1 MSLALQILEIQHLNK
16 SFGYTKALSDIN
28 LKIPQGVIFG
38 LLGPNGAGKTTLI
51 RIINQIID
59 SDSGTILFKNEPLR
73 RKHIS
78 QIGYLPEER
87 GLYKK
92 MKVWDQ
98 LIYFARLKGLT
109 APTAKQKVNEWL
121 EKMDIGNWRDK
132 RIDDL
137 SKGMAQKI
145 QFISTVIH
153 EPELLIL
160 DEPFSGF
167 DPLNAEIIKDE
178 ILELKQ
184 KGISLL
190 LSTHRMESVELLCD
204 EIAMFNKSE
213 KILDGHLDDIK
224 NQFRSNEFEIKIR
237 LSNGSYPSE
246 WKLLSN
252 GEIKTFRVSL
262 ENRSSNEFLKES
274 MEIGQIFQFSEI
286 MPTMEQ
292 IFIQQVKKH
301 SNG

>member
-1 MSLALQILEIQHLNK
+1 MNILEIQHLNK
-16 SFGYTKALSDIN
+16 SYGSTKALSDIN
-28 LKIPQGVIFG
+28 LSIAKGKIFG
-38 LLGPNGAGKTTLI
+38 VLGPNGAGKTTLI

-59 SDSGTILFKNEPLR
+59 PDSGIILFKNQPLKR
-73 RKHIS
+73 AHIRN
-78 QIGYLPEER
+78 IGYLPEER

-98 LIYFARLKGLT
+98 LIYFARLKGLPRNE
-109 APTAKQKVNEWL
+109 AHYKVDNWL
-121 EKMDIGNWRDK
+121 NRMEIAHWKHK

-145 QFISTVIH
+145 QFISAVLH

-167 DPLNAEIIKDE
+167 DPVNAELIKNE
-178 ILELKQ
+178 ILALRDR
-184 KGISLL
+184 GVTLL

-213 KILDGHLDDIK
+213 KILSGGLNDVK
-224 NQFRSNEFEIKIR
+224 NQFRTNKFELKIKGFKAESI
-237 LSNGSYPSE
+237 PSGWE
-246 WKLLSN
+246 LISSA
-252 GEIKTFRVSL
+252 EVDTFWVPL
-262 ENRSSNEFLKES
+262 EEKSSNELLQNAMKLGEVVGLKEILPS
-274 MEIGQIFQFSEI
+274 MEE
-286 MPTMEQ
+286 

-301 SNG
+301 ENG

>member
-1 MSLALQILEIQHLNK
+1 MNILEIQKLNK
-16 SFGYTKALSDIN
+16 SYGNTKALSNIN
-28 LKIPQGVIFG
+28 LSIPVGGIFG
-38 LLGPNGAGKTTLI
+38 VLGPNGAGKTTLI

-59 SDSGTILFKNEPLR
+59 QDSGQIFFKNQILKR
-73 RKHIS
+73 SHIKN
-78 QIGYLPEER
+78 IGYLPEER

-98 LIYFARLKGLT
+98 LIYFTRLKGLS
-109 APTAKQKVNEWL
+109 AEEAKNKVGSWL
-121 EKMDIGNWRDK
+121 DRMEIGHWKNK

-145 QFISTVIH
+145 QFISAVLH

-167 DPLNAEIIKDE
+167 DPVNAELIKNE
-178 ILELKQ
+178 ILDLKA
-184 KGISLL
+184 KGVTIL

-213 KILDGHLDDIK
+213 KILAGKLNDVK
-224 NQFRSNEFEIKIR
+224 NQFRTNTFELKLQNLSDKNISPTWKWIKDGDTNTFQIPVEEGKSNEVLQEAMAIGEVIGFKEI
-237 LSNGSYPSE
+237 LP
-246 WKLLSN
+246 
-252 GEIKTFRVSL
+252 
-262 ENRSSNEFLKES
+262 S
-274 MEIGQIFQFSEI
+274 MEE
-286 MPTMEQ
+286 

-301 SNG
+301 EYG

>member
-1 MSLALQILEIQHLNK
+1 LQILEIQHLNK
-16 SFGYTKALSDIN
+16 SFGKTKALSDIN
-28 LKIPQGVIFG
+28 LKIPKGVIFG

-73 RKHIS
+73 RNHIS

-98 LIYFARLKGLT
+98 LIYFARLKGMS

-121 EKMDIGNWRDK
+121 EKMDVSNWRNK

-137 SKGMAQKI
+137 SKGMAQKV

-167 DPLNAEIIKDE
+167 DPLNAEIIKDQ
-178 ILELKQ
+178 ILGLKQ

-213 KILDGHLDDIK
+213 KILDGPIEKIK
-224 NQFRSNEFEIKIR
+224 NQFSSKEFEIKIK
-237 LSNGSYPSE
+237 LSNGSLPSSWE
-246 WKLLSN
+246 LMSE
-252 GEIKTFRVSL
+252 GEIKTFKVSL
-262 ENRSSNEFLKES
+262 EKRSTNEFL
-274 MEIGQIFQFSEI
+274 MEAMKIGQIFQFREI

-301 SNG
+301 SDG

>member
-1 MSLALQILEIQHLNK
+1 MKILEIQHLNK
-16 SFGYTKALSDIN
+16 SYGSTKALSDIS
-28 LKIPQGVIFG
+28 LSISKGRIFG
-38 LLGPNGAGKTTLI
+38 VLGPNGAGKTTLI

-59 SDSGTILFKNEPLR
+59 PDSGIILFKNQPLKR
-73 RKHIS
+73 EHIIN
-78 QIGYLPEER
+78 IGYLPEER

-98 LIYFARLKGLT
+98 LIYFARLKGLS
-109 APTAKQKVNEWL
+109 ANEAQYKVDNWL
-121 EKMDIGNWRDK
+121 NRMEIAHWKHK

-145 QFISTVIH
+145 QFISAVLH

-167 DPLNAEIIKDE
+167 DPVNAELIKNE
-178 ILELKQ
+178 ILALRER
-184 KGISLL
+184 GVTLL

-213 KILDGHLDDIK
+213 KILSGHLYDVK
-224 NQFRSNEFEIKIR
+224 TQFRTNKFELKIKGFMAESIPPGWE
-237 LSNGSYPSE
+237 LISKTEVDTFCVPLQEEGSNG
-246 WKLLSN
+246 LLHKAMEL
-252 GEIKTFRVSL
+252 GEVVG
-262 ENRSSNEFLKES
+262 LKEILPS
-274 MEIGQIFQFSEI
+274 MEE
-286 MPTMEQ
+286 

-301 SNG
+301 ENG